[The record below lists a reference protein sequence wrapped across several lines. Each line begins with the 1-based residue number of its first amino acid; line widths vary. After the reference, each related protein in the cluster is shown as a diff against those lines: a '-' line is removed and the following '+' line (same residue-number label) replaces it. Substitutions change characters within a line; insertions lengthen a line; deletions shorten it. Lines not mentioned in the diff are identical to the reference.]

1 MAIRDHRVC
10 VLPENQADAE
20 GKNVRF
26 LAIIKLKPWN
36 GMSLTRPALNR
47 RLRHPGHCYEGS
59 EKAVVAV
66 AEEFEEFHVAEF
78 LELLTNLGLN
88 VGVVRM

>member
-36 GMSLTRPALNR
+36 GMSLTRPAFKAKAAAPGGEVVEGKSKPAAFNTEDCGTR
-47 RLRHPGHCYEGS
+47 RSESSNRLRI
-59 EKAVVAV
+59 
-66 AEEFEEFHVAEF
+66 
-78 LELLTNLGLN
+78 
-88 VGVVRM
+88 